1 MIASKYRVERVLG
14 EGGMGVVYEA
24 EHVAL
29 RERVAIKLLHKKRST
44 DAEISRRFVSEAR
57 TSVKIK
63 SDAVA
68 RVLDVGTTEDG
79 MPFMVMEKLD
89 GEDLGALI
97 DRAGALTIEQ
107 AVDFMLQA
115 CEAVAAAHA
124 VGIVHRDLKPSN
136 LFVAEDSARELHI
149 KVLDFGI
156 SKVFDAA
163 PDSQRAVTTTSAV
176 LGSPGY
182 MSPEQMRA
190 SRDVDARSDVWALGM
205 ILWESIAGVPMYA
218 GKTYPEICAKVLGGH
233 FLRLAAI
240 GVTGPA
246 ELEQAIEKAL
256 SLQVEDRFASVAE
269 FAAAI
274 APFGPRDSNI
284 RLMRISNLARAP
296 SDRQRRTP
304 SLRPPV
310 GLSPTVPALP
320 TTGDPPRAQTEG
332 PVAKDT
338 NAAPRAPNRRVALYS
353 LLAAA
358 IAGVVIILAVRP
370 GRGVSPPVVQPLT
383 ATASASPSASP
394 SASQISSPTPP
405 PTPSAPPSSAS
416 PRPSAAPSS
425 KPTSAPSSQPSAAPQ
440 PSSTIKPPNGA
451 PILH

>member
-1 MIASKYRVERVLG
+1 MIAGKYRVLRVLG
-14 EGGMGVVYEA
+14 EGGMGIVYEA

-29 RERVAIKLLHKKRST
+29 RERVAIKILHKKRST
-44 DAEISRRFVSEAR
+44 DSEISRRFVSEAR

-68 RVLDVGTTEDG
+68 RVLDVGTTDDG
-79 MPFMVMEKLD
+79 MPFMVMEKLE

-97 DRAGALTIEQ
+97 DRAGALTVEQ

-136 LFVAEDSARELHI
+136 LFVAEDSAGELHM

-156 SKVFDAA
+156 SKVFDDA
-163 PDSQRAVTTTSAV
+163 PDSERAVTTTSAV

-240 GVTGPA
+240 GVTAPLP
-246 ELEQAIEKAL
+246 LEEAIQRAL
-256 SLQVEDRFASVAE
+256 ALAPDDRFANVAE
-269 FAAAI
+269 FAAAM
-274 APFGPRDSNI
+274 APFGPRESDI
-284 RLMRISNLARAP
+284 RVSRIANLARAP

-310 GLSPTVPALP
+310 ELSPTVPALP
-320 TTGDPPRAQTEG
+320 TTGAPSRSQTEG
-332 PVAKDT
+332 PVAKDASAT
-338 NAAPRAPNRRVALYS
+338 QRTSNRRIAVYA

-358 IAGVVIILAVRP
+358 IAGVVVLAVRP
-370 GRGVSPPVVQPLT
+370 GPTHPASVVQPPIPTT
-383 ATASASPSASP
+383 AATPIASSA
-394 SASQISSPTPP
+394 P
-405 PTPSAPPSSAS
+405 PTPAPSAPASSATPQATHAPSSA
-416 PRPSAAPSS
+416 PKPSS
-425 KPTSAPSSQPSAAPQ
+425 SSAPSSQPSG
-440 PSSTIKPPNGA
+440 TIKPSNGA

>member
-1 MIASKYRVERVLG
+1 MIAGKYRVERVLG

-29 RERVAIKLLHKKRST
+29 RERVAIKLLHKKRSA

-57 TSVKIK
+57 TAVKIK

-79 MPFMVMEKLD
+79 MPFIVMEKLD

-97 DRAGALTIEQ
+97 DRAGALTVDQ
-107 AVDFMLQA
+107 AVDFLLQA

-124 VGIVHRDLKPSN
+124 VGIIHRDLKPSN
-136 LFVAEDSARELHI
+136 LFIAEDSAGELHV

-156 SKVFDAA
+156 SKVFEEDA
-163 PDSQRAVTTTSAV
+163 PDSQRAVTTTSTV

-205 ILWESIAGVPMYA
+205 ILWESIAGMPMFA
-218 GKTYPEICAKVLGGH
+218 GKTYPEICSKVLGGH
-233 FLRLAAI
+233 FLPLAAI
-240 GVTGPA
+240 GVTVSE
-246 ELEQAIEKAL
+246 ELEAVIAKAL
-256 SLQVEDRFASVAE
+256 SLEPKDRFASVAE

-274 APFGPRDSNI
+274 APFGPQGSTTA
-284 RLMRISNLARAP
+284 RLSRISNLARAP

-304 SLRPPV
+304 SIRPPV
-310 GLSPTVPALP
+310 ELSPTVPALP
-320 TTGDPPRAQTEG
+320 TTGDAPRSATEG
-332 PVAKDT
+332 PVAKDAST
-338 NAAPRAPNRRVALYS
+338 TQHVPTKRIALYALIAAVIAGGVVALAMRNGEQS
-353 LLAAA
+353 T
-358 IAGVVIILAVRP
+358 VP
-370 GRGVSPPVVQPLT
+370 
-383 ATASASPSASP
+383 ASASPPPTASAPPVAS
-394 SASQISSPTPP
+394 SA
-405 PTPSAPPSSAS
+405 TPSATTSPTASSAPPKPSATTSSSPKPTASATPSSA
-416 PRPSAAPSS
+416 PA
-425 KPTSAPSSQPSAAPQ
+425 